1 MHNKASDMS
10 TVELRNRLIE
20 KIQNID
26 TENILEEAY
35 RLLDI
40 ETADLEVYKFN
51 DDLKKEID
59 MARLQIS
66 QGQFLTN
73 DEADKEI
80 DEWLKR

>member
-1 MHNKASDMS
+1 MS
-10 TVELRNRLIE
+10 TIELRNRLIE

-26 TENILEEAY
+26 NENILEEAY

>member
-1 MHNKASDMS
+1 MS